1 MFTADSCCSR
11 LRRLRKVTLLTLVG
25 QPPLGVVGST
35 RSEEDTGR
43 QGQVISGGVGISRRI
58 SVSLKALRW
67 VPKACE
73 QWVWCMN
80 AESLICD
87 CCCNVISGHGS
98 FDVVSV
104 NLIYLLSV
112 EARWRHMAYHNT
124 KYWGYWIKLE
134 QVVLDQFSV
143 ISLVQMFELHLLR
156 TSELYHWCF
165 HDQGHWVAMLQ
176 YTTSQEVAG
185 PSIKPYMDWRRLRQ
199 TDFSLALEV
208 QSRIISERSH
218 PN

>member
-124 KYWGYWIKLE
+124 KYWGLLNQTRASGIRSIFRHIFGTDVWTSLTPYFWIIPLM
-134 QVVLDQFSV
+134 FPWPG
-143 ISLVQMFELHLLR
+143 SLSGNAPIHNVTGSCWTFNKALHGL
-156 TSELYHWCF
+156 T
-165 HDQGHWVAMLQ
+165 
-176 YTTSQEVAG
+176 
-185 PSIKPYMDWRRLRQ
+185 
-199 TDFSLALEV
+199 
-208 QSRIISERSH
+208 
-218 PN
+218 